1 MRRPALAPAV
11 VVTALLAG
19 SLALASHPAGAAGTG
34 LAFSHTVVV
43 DPQRMGSEPI
53 IKADPSGGLYGS
65 SIIGFS
71 NSVSFLWKSQDHGA
85 QWDLVTALPTLVP
98 AQRPSF
104 THGGGDSEIVIG
116 PKAPGGTGYT
126 VSFYDLE
133 SLADI
138 GVATS
143 FDSGKTFP
151 AQNSNAFAGD
161 VAGTDRQWGA
171 LWRDPAGKDH
181 LFLLYNALQSSNGK
195 GTILRESL
203 DYGQTFT
210 NVGDGGTLA
219 GVFDSGA
226 LGQLRV
232 NKRGDLFFTSEN
244 SPAVNLVR
252 GIRKA
257 DGTYTFSAT
266 KVSSEPG
273 TNTRQ
278 LFVTSA
284 LDTAGNLY
292 VAWSRDEAGANTDVG
307 TYLAVSTDSGASF
320 GRPIKVNSSALHDST
335 FPWVIAGDP
344 GRVAVAFYGTEKA
357 GDASSNSGPW
367 DVYVTQSVDALSKAP
382 HLNQVK
388 VSEHP
393 SHTNPFCFSGL
404 GCTAG
409 SAQDRNLGD
418 FFQVD
423 MDPTDGSVLVLFAD
437 TANQYGALAGSPI
450 NSFSRQVSGPSLLKG
465 KTVQPRTL
473 VPTTNVATDA
483 AGDARLYGEG
493 KNNPAMDLTQVRMR
507 REGDKVVITARL
519 AKADLLGM
527 LDPSQGPSATV
538 AVSWWAGQTN
548 SDNGDLGQT
557 HFVAM
562 QTQGAAPVFFGG
574 GQTYVNGSSGT
585 SRFAEFVPGPSTS
598 VVDGSFDG
606 GVVTWT
612 LSAAAAGLGGTY
624 APHSLFSVTGTTLQ
638 GSPVYTYNA
647 AAKQVDAT
655 PPFTFTD
662 NAAATPVVAPPPV
675 IVPGTPVPPATGGSG
690 SPSTGGGSLA
700 ATGLGQALPWAALAL
715 LGAGVVAVGRRRRR
729 A

>member
-1 MRRPALAPAV
+1 MRRTTALPAV
-11 VVTALLAG
+11 VTIGLLAG
-19 SLALASHPAGAAGTG
+19 VLAVGSQPAGAANA
-34 LAFSHTVVV
+34 LQFSHTVVV

-71 NSVSFLWKSQDHGA
+71 NSVSFLWKSQDFGA

-151 AQNSNAFAGD
+151 AQNSNAFSGD

-181 LFLLYNALQSSNGK
+181 LFLLYNALQASNGK

-203 DYGQTFT
+203 DYGKTFA
-210 NVGDGGTLA
+210 NVGDGGTLG

-232 NKRGDLFFTSEN
+232 NKHGDLFFTSEN
-244 SPAVNLVR
+244 SPAVNLIR
-252 GIRKA
+252 GLRKA

-266 KVSSEPG
+266 KVSSETG

-292 VAWSRDEAGANTDVG
+292 VAWSRDEAGSNTDVG
-307 TYLAVSTDSGASF
+307 TYLAVSTDSGKTF
-320 GRPIKVNSSALHDST
+320 GPAIKVNSSKLHDST

-367 DVYVTQSVDALSKAP
+367 DVYVTQSTDALSAHP
-382 HLNQVK
+382 NLTQVK

-393 SHTNPFCFSGL
+393 SHTNPFCFSGI

-409 SAQDRNLGD
+409 AAQNRNLGD

-450 NSFSRQVSGPSLLKG
+450 NSFSRQIGGPSLLKN
-465 KTVQPRTL
+465 KTVQTHGLARTI
-473 VPTTNVATDA
+473 NVATDPTN
-483 AGDARLYGEG
+483 DARLYGEG
-493 KNNPAMDLTQVRMR
+493 TNNPAMDLTGVTMKRQ
-507 REGDKVVITARL
+507 GGNVVITAHL
-519 AKADLLGM
+519 SKQDLVAM
-527 LDPSQGPSATV
+527 LDPTAGPSATV

-548 SDNGDLGQT
+548 ADNGDLGQT

-562 QTQGAAPVFFGG
+562 QTQGVQPVFFGG

-585 SRFAEFVPGPSTS
+585 SRFAEFVPGAATS

-606 GVVTWT
+606 GTITWT
-612 LSAAAAGLGGTY
+612 ISAAAAGLGGSF
-624 APHSLFSVTGTTLQ
+624 APHSLFSVTGTTVQ
-638 GSPVYTYNA
+638 GLPTYTYNA

-655 PPFTFTD
+655 APFTFTD
-662 NAAATPVVAPPPV
+662 NAKAVSAPVAAPPV
-675 IVPGTPVPPATGGSG
+675 AK
-690 SPSTGGGSLA
+690 PSTGSAGGKSTAGGGLA
-700 ATGLGQALPWAALAL
+700 ATGLHTVLPWCAVL
-715 LGAGVVAVGRRRRR
+715 LLAVGAVWTRRRRVVS
-729 A
+729 